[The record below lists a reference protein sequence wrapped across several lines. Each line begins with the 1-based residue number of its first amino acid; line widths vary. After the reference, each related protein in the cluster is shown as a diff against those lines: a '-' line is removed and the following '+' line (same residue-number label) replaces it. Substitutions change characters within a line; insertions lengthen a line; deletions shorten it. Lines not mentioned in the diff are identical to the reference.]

1 MLIKYLVIYFIII
14 IIFWILYQKSYYIM
28 YKPPKNIEQLN
39 AEKNMEQI
47 KPQIITYNIQKFLW
61 SCKTFDT
68 IAETLRKHS
77 IILLQ
82 ECYDESNG
90 LLKTYFPDYYI
101 CREMM
106 QGINIIN
113 SGLVILSKYPIY
125 KKKFISYKNFNIFS
139 LDCLSD
145 KGFLMTWIKVNNK
158 KYCIVNT
165 HLQSSKNNR
174 YDNAIFLQLNE
185 LFNYIKGLRC
195 SYIIG
200 GDFNIDIKD
209 ITSKV
214 KLNDKIIHYSNKPT
228 IYINFKT
235 GNTRT
240 NSKEGYEPLIF
251 DYFIT
256 KSEDNIINDVKT
268 IYSNYSDH
276 NMVSAKIIL

>member
-1 MLIKYLVIYFIII
+1 MLIIYFIIYFIII
-14 IIFWILYQKSYYIM
+14 ITLWILYQKSYHIM
-28 YKPPKNIEQLN
+28 YTPPKTKKNI
-39 AEKNMEQI
+39 KNST
-47 KPQIITYNIQKFLW
+47 KPSIITYNIQKFFW
-61 SCKTFDT
+61 SCKNFDK
-68 IAETLRKHS
+68 IVKTLRRHS

-82 ECYDESNG
+82 ECYDESYG
-90 LLKTYFPDYYI
+90 VLKTYFPDYYI

-125 KKKFISYKNFNIFS
+125 KKKFIPYKNFNMFS
-139 LDCLSD
+139 LDCLSE

-165 HLQSSKNNR
+165 HLQSSKYNR

-185 LFNYIKGLRC
+185 LFNYIKRLK
-195 SYIIG
+195 SIYIIG

-209 ITSKV
+209 ITTKF
-214 KLNDKIIHYSNKPT
+214 KLNNNIIYNSNKPT
-228 IYINFKT
+228 IYIDFKT
-235 GNTRT
+235 GNTQS
-240 NSKEGYEPLIF
+240 NKKKGYEGLIF

-256 KSEDNIINDVKT
+256 KTGDNIINNVRT

-276 NMVSAKIIL
+276 NMVSAILDY